1 MQKSL
6 PNALVYVLTANDSRG
21 VSESRGAD
29 PLLRAGAKSSPCRRC
44 QRPAPA
50 SFCRLQMATAPKSPS
65 GARSGPPL
73 NQPRRLSLGAQR
85 AHTAA
90 RLSSQRRSS
99 CAQCRLSPAS
109 SSAPANTPCQADLEA
124 LRQGPCAALSLE
136 PLAAFACRSQT
147 REPGVAHANSLSTY
161 GSARA
166 LLD

>member
-1 MQKSL
+1 MVAYSTTSCPPDRWGTGYRNHVAL
-6 PNALVYVLTANDSRG
+6 TPYCVPEPNR
-21 VSESRGAD
+21 
-29 PLLRAGAKSSPCRRC
+29 LRAGVAKD
-44 QRPAPA
+44 QH
-50 SFCRLQMATAPKSPS
+50 RLVFADCKW
-65 GARSGPPL
+65 
-73 NQPRRLSLGAQR
+73 QPRQSRQAGHDPGRLSINPDACPTLGAQR

-99 CAQCRLSPAS
+99 CAQCRRSPAS